1 MRMLLCLQGAA
12 SVVNRTNLSRAVG
25 WLILTA
31 LFPIV
36 LLAGCGQE
44 ASEESAA
51 LLAEDTAEMA
61 AVVSQSAPADA
72 FPEPGPG
79 FGASE
84 KRAVS
89 VDGMMAEA
97 APAEGGPASLV
108 SSQRRTISRASVS
121 VEVEEVQR
129 AVERVN
135 AIAEAH
141 GGFVE
146 QLSSS
151 GSGPAMRAD
160 LTVRVLQENFTDA
173 VLEIQNLG
181 EVQDLNLGQEDV
193 TEQFIDLE
201 ARLKSAQREEESLLS
216 LLDRASSIEH
226 VLTIERELSRVRS
239 QIERL
244 QGQLNHL
251 QQRADLAT
259 IHVSLFPPEGRLRL
273 PPSAHLSIEETGVSA
288 RVNELSKLVESL
300 NGEIEWVSVTTHD
313 GRENADVAA
322 LVPPEEF
329 SKVVSF
335 LERRGEVVYK
345 EVQEGTRAGGEFGRP
360 LPDNPEESRVS
371 VNFYEPEPLG
381 LGPLI
386 IAVLAGGVILVVL
399 VIAFVFTYQ
408 RGRNRRDRFYSE
420 T

>member
-1 MRMLLCLQGAA
+1 MRMMFFLKRSALAA
-12 SVVNRTNLSRAVG
+12 NRTSLSRAAGRLV
-25 WLILTA
+25 LIGL
-31 LFPIV
+31 LPIL
-36 LLAGCGQE
+36 LLAACGQG
-44 ASEESAA
+44 ASEESAPMMV
-51 LLAEDTAEMA
+51 EDTAQMSA
-61 AVVSQSAPADA
+61 AVSQSAPADA
-72 FPEPGPG
+72 FPEPEPG
-79 FGASE
+79 FVASE

-89 VDGMMAEA
+89 ADGMMSETETM
-97 APAEGGPASLV
+97 EGGSASLIAG
-108 SSQRRTISRASVS
+108 QRRTISRASVS
-121 VEVEEVQR
+121 VEVEEVQL

-135 AIAEAH
+135 AIADAY
-141 GGFVE
+141 GGYVE
-146 QLSSS
+146 HLSSS

-160 LTVRVLQENFTDA
+160 LTVRVLQADFTNA
-173 VLEIQNLG
+173 VLEIRNLG
-181 EVQDLNLGQEDV
+181 EVQDLDLGQEDV

-216 LLDRASSIEH
+216 LLDQATSIEH

-251 QQRADLAT
+251 QQRSDLAT
-259 IHVSLFPPEGRLRL
+259 IHVSLFPPEERLRL

-288 RVNELSKLVESL
+288 RVNEFSKLVESL

-329 SKVVSF
+329 ARVVAF
-335 LERRGEVVYK
+335 LERRGKVVYK

-360 LPDNPEESRVS
+360 WPDNPEESRVS

>member
-1 MRMLLCLQGAA
+1 MRMLFCLPGAA
-12 SVVNRTNLSRAVG
+12 LAIGRINLSRPVG
-25 WLILTA
+25 WLALSA
-31 LFPIV
+31 LFPIM
-36 LLAGCGQE
+36 LLSACGQG
-44 ASEESAA
+44 ASEESAQ
-51 LLAEDTAEMA
+51 LMAEDTAEMA
-61 AVVSQSAPADA
+61 AAVSQSAPAA
-72 FPEPGPG
+72 FPEPGPE
-79 FGASE
+79 FGIAQEKMAS
-84 KRAVS
+84 A
-89 VDGMMAEA
+89 DGMMAE
-97 APAEGGPASLV
+97 PEGAEGAPASLV

-135 AIAEAH
+135 AIADAY

-160 LTVRVLQENFTDA
+160 LTVRVLQENFTSA

-181 EVQDLNLGQEDV
+181 EVQHLDLGQEDV

-201 ARLKSAQREEESLLS
+201 ARLKSAQREEESLLA
-216 LLDRASSIEH
+216 LLDQASSIEH

-259 IHVSLFPPEGRLRL
+259 VHVSLFPPEERLRL
-273 PPSAHLSIEETGVSA
+273 PPSAHLSIEDTGVSV
-288 RVNELSKLVESL
+288 RVSEFSKLVESL
-300 NGEIEWVSVTTHD
+300 DGEIEWVSVTTDD

-322 LVPPEEF
+322 LLPPAEF

-335 LERRGEVVYK
+335 LERRGKVVYK

-360 LPDNPEESRVS
+360 WPDNPEESRVS
-371 VNFYEPEPLG
+371 VNFYEPEPRG
-381 LGPLI
+381 LGAVV
-386 IAVLAGGVILVVL
+386 IAVLVGVAVLVAL

-420 T
+420 A